1 MTTILVTMPPTTGS
15 DDRLTFEHA
24 EVVGKDFSGRRLDY
38 LGVTGSRFERCR
50 FERMR
55 VREAALGLRVEQSEY
70 IDCSFDRSRMT
81 LHSGGYA
88 RFVRCSFRD
97 VILREWDCYHVELVD
112 CVFTGT
118 LRQVR
123 FWTRTPAEWRHIDYE
138 SYVRW
143 SLKEGRGQPPD
154 SVRELM
160 LRADNEFHGNDF
172 SGADLIK
179 VDFRGGIDL
188 SAQRLPSG
196 DGYLYVPNAPD
207 AIDRALALVDKRV
220 PPELA
225 ADVVRFLRD
234 VLGREVEQGQHQLLL
249 RDTDFASRKVV
260 PPDIVAAFDLLRQVG
275 AAPTGPS

>member
-1 MTTILVTMPPTTGS
+1 MPPTSSS

-24 EVVGKDFSGRRLDY
+24 EVFGEDFSGFRGSLA
-38 LGVTGSRFERCR
+38 VVGSRFERCL

-55 VREAALGLRVEQSEY
+55 VDDASLGAGVEQSEY
-70 IDCSFDRSRMT
+70 VDCSFDRSRLT
-81 LHSGGYA
+81 PHGGGYS
-88 RFVRCSFRD
+88 RFVRCCFRD
-97 VILREWDCYHVELVD
+97 VIIRSWDCYHVELVD

-118 LRQVR
+118 LRSVR
-123 FWTRTPAEWRHIDYE
+123 FWTRTPAEWRYIEYE
-138 SYVRW
+138 DYVRF

-172 SGADLIK
+172 SGANLIK
-179 VDFRGGIDL
+179 ADFRGGIDL

-196 DGYLYVPNAPD
+196 DGYLYVPDAPD
-207 AIDRALALVDKRV
+207 AIDRALALVDQRV
-220 PPELA
+220 PSELA
-225 ADVVRFLRD
+225 PDVVRFLRD
-234 VLGREVEQGQHQLLL
+234 VLGREVEMGQHQLLL

-275 AAPTGPS
+275 APPADPS